1 MKRLLYP
8 ILITLLFVGC
18 KPTEKGYQAAY
29 DAAKNKREAA
39 AREQMLPAQGLQSD
53 DVPQLRVVNG
63 DSIYVLRAIMRTEDS
78 RRAPKPWLLAVGV
91 YRMSTNAKAN
101 ALNLRQSGYP
111 QATWLKGPENK
122 WYTISDGAET
132 LDSLKVMSRLFKDTH
147 PDYPYVGLP
156 ASPVIINAF

>member
-1 MKRLLYP
+1 
-8 ILITLLFVGC
+8 
-18 KPTEKGYQAAY
+18 
-29 DAAKNKREAA
+29 
-39 AREQMLPAQGLQSD
+39 
-53 DVPQLRVVNG
+53 
-63 DSIYVLRAIMRTEDS
+63 
-78 RRAPKPWLLAVGV
+78 
-91 YRMSTNAKAN
+91 MSTNAKAN